1 LDEGARRLGGPLVL
15 AALAHP
21 NRPPKGP
28 ALAFGAPPR
37 YVVGA
42 GSWDTGSHDLW
53 IRSMSEQARILDFLA
68 LAERLKAELRHSWLS
83 SGRQESVAEH
93 CWQMALMAMLVH
105 RHLAEPV
112 DLGRALEMI
121 LTHDQVEAEAGDVPF
136 FDQSERKTLKPVRER
151 AAIEAIRERLGA
163 PLGEE
168 LYELWHEF
176 EAKATPEAKLASAL
190 DQLEVQIQ
198 HNLAGIETWTPIE
211 YDLVYT
217 KMDRH
222 CAYDPFLAAL
232 CDAVKD
238 QAEAKMRAA
247 GIDVDAVKRGL
258 AEARAHE

>member
-1 LDEGARRLGGPLVL
+1 VRPSISAERQLVD
-15 AALAHP
+15 
-21 NRPPKGP
+21 P
-28 ALAFGAPPR
+28 A
-37 YVVGA
+37 
-42 GSWDTGSHDLW
+42 T
-53 IRSMSEQARILDFLA
+53 ILDFLA
-68 LAERLKAELRHSWLS
+68 LSERLKTELRHSWLS

-105 RHLAEPV
+105 RHLAQPV
-112 DLGRALEMI
+112 DLGRALKMI
-121 LTHDQVEAEAGDVPF
+121 LTHDLVEAEAGDVPF
-136 FDQSERKTLKPVRER
+136 FDRSERKTLKPARER
-151 AAIEAIRERLGA
+151 AAIEGIRTRLGA
-163 PLGEE
+163 PLGQEI
-168 LYELWHEF
+168 YDLWQEF
-176 EAKATPEAKLASAL
+176 EAKASPEAKLASAL

-222 CAYDPFLAAL
+222 CAYDPFLTAL

-258 AEARAHE
+258 PDARLRD